1 MINPPD
7 GFDARTLSSILALFT
22 WNPAKTSPK
31 IKLDQDCLKA
41 KSLEGNGFKTTI
53 GTEIFNE
60 GNRYYFE
67 IFINKGQLIKIGV
80 CRPNVNNLEEAF
92 SDTIHGWAIYNGQ
105 TRHNSNSTGPNYG
118 TQLTPGDI
126 IGVALD
132 MVEGTLSYYRNADC
146 WGVAFKDE

>member
-1 MINPPD
+1 M
-7 GFDARTLSSILALFT
+7 
-22 WNPAKTSPK
+22 
-31 IKLDQDCLKA
+31 
-41 KSLEGNGFKTTI
+41 EGNGFKTTM
-53 GTEIFNE
+53 GTEVFTA
-60 GNRYYFE
+60 GSRYYFE

-80 CRPNVNNLEEAF
+80 CRPTFSSLEEAF
-92 SDTIHGWAIYNGQ
+92 SDGVHGWAIYNGQ

-132 MVEGTLSYYRNADC
+132 MVEGTVSFYRNESC